1 MLRVGDIVTTT
12 VGLPHGANPDFMV
25 YRIVR
30 TESGDIKYALHNY
43 HGRRFLEEELTL
55 VDKYNAGRSQFTV
68 GDRVVNIET
77 DTIETI
83 ETVTR
88 TDKGDV
94 YTLENS
100 LKFKRDSDLRPA
112 NYTLF

>member
-1 MLRVGDIVTTT
+1 MYRVGDIVTTD
-12 VGLPHGANPDFMV
+12 VGLPHGANPEFTV
-25 YRIVR
+25 YRVVR
-30 TESGDIKYALHNY
+30 TESGDIKYALHHY
-43 HGRRFLEEELTL
+43 HGRRFLAEELTL
-55 VDKYNAGRSQFTV
+55 VDRYNTGHSQFTV

-77 DTIETI
+77 DTIDTI

-100 LKFKRDSDLRPA
+100 LKFRYDKDLRPV

>member
-1 MLRVGDIVTTT
+1 MLRVGDIATTT
-12 VGLPHGANPDFMV
+12 VGLPHGANPEFMV
-25 YRIVR
+25 KRAFR
-30 TESGDIKYALHNY
+30 TESGITKYALLNY
-43 HGRRFLEEELTL
+43 PGRYFLEEELTL

-68 GDRVVNIET
+68 GDRVVKIET
-77 DTIETI
+77 DTIDTI

-88 TDKGDV
+88 TAKGDV

-100 LKFKRDSDLRPA
+100 LKFRYDKDLRPA